1 MPDPFVPVHEE
12 SAVADDAPGHG
23 PEEGIALCLSGG
35 GYRAMLFH
43 LGALWY
49 LSDAALLGRLDR
61 ISSVSGGSIA
71 AGILGLRWKE
81 LTFDGAGK
89 AINFRDRV
97 VPAVVRVASR
107 TIDKGA
113 IIGGILTPGTSIG
126 EKLIAAYGE
135 LAFGSAT
142 LQALPDDRVAA
153 VADATHG
160 PRFVINATNV
170 QSGVLFRFSKPYAW
184 DYRVGKIAYPAIPL
198 AEAVAA
204 SSSFPPVLSPA
215 RLDLSN
221 YEFVAGSGTDLQRPP
236 FTTRAVLTDG
246 GVYDNL
252 GLETAFKRYRTL
264 LVSDAGARMQP
275 EEVPKSDWARH
286 ALRVNALIDSQV
298 RSLRKRQLV
307 GSFQAKAR
315 QGAYWGMWADLA
327 EYPETISLPMPP
339 DRAAELAR
347 VATRLAAMDEPLRN
361 RLINFGYAM
370 AARAVRAFHDPGA
383 LDPGAFPL
391 QGGI

>member
-1 MPDPFVPVHEE
+1 MPDPFVPVHDE
-12 SAVADDAPGHG
+12 SSIADDAPGRG

-49 LSDAALLGRLDR
+49 LSDAAILGRIDR
-61 ISSVSGGSIA
+61 ISSVSGGSIV
-71 AGILGLRWKE
+71 AGILGMRWKE
-81 LTFDGAGK
+81 LTFDASGK
-89 AINFRDRV
+89 ATNFADRI
-97 VPAVVRVASR
+97 VPAVARVASR
-107 TIDKGA
+107 TIDKGS

-126 EKLIAAYGE
+126 DKLVGKYRE
-135 LAFGSAT
+135 LAFGTAT
-142 LQALPDDRVAA
+142 LQDLPDDRGAA
-153 VADATHG
+153 VADGAHG

-184 DYRVGKIAYPAIPL
+184 DYRVGKIPFPALPI
-198 AEAVAA
+198 ADAVAA

-215 RLDLSN
+215 RIDLSS
-221 YEFVAGSGTDLQRPP
+221 YGFEPGSGTDLQHPP
-236 FTTRAVLTDG
+236 YTTRAVLTDG

-252 GLETAFKRYRTL
+252 GLETAFKRYHTL
-264 LVSDAGARMQP
+264 LVSDGGGRMQP
-275 EEVPKSDWARH
+275 EEHPKSDWARH

-307 GSFQAKAR
+307 GSFKAKLR
-315 QGAYWGMWADLA
+315 DGAYWGMWSDLS
-327 EYPETISLPMPP
+327 EYPDTIALRIPA

-347 VATRLAAMDEPLRN
+347 VPTRLAAMDEPLQS

-370 AARAVRAFHDPGA
+370 TARAVRAFHDPGA
-383 LDPGAFPL
+383 LDPAAFPRH
-391 QGGI
+391 GGI